1 MSETAKKARADN
13 KAKAKRIAGGNDPRT
28 KSDSSSWVPS
38 EPLNAEA
45 RAGLRP
51 VSPRAYKRGGK
62 VAGAKK
68 THAGRKPRKAAGGGL
83 RASAQEKKLRAFGIQ
98 GRDEGEKFRDRRA
111 GNRMAADRNDI
122 EGFDLPD
129 NFRESRA
136 TLRRASYK
144 RKDGGQVTEFLGD
157 AKASNAKLG
166 KPHVGGYADGGSP
179 KLDRTMTSKHRT
191 AKVYKSSDGKEY
203 LVRHYEMGEHVPE
216 MDKHYSD
223 RHEAHGE
230 ADNFA
235 RSRPGGLKDGGR
247 AHKLY
252 GGGFSKQVGTELP
265 YGGKKKGGKV
275 EKETKHHPACKCR
288 MCSGGKIAKADGGN
302 ADGDKWIQGA
312 AKHKGSL
319 HKALHVPE
327 GKKIPAKKTDKA
339 AKSDNPKLAKKANL
353 AKTLEK
359 MPRADGGKT
368 EKGMKPVGPIF
379 KSIVDKIP
387 EPPKEK
393 RAKGGRTKKDIGGGL
408 AMLSPALMLANGL
421 RGKKEDG
428 QVGAKRGGKINDGG
442 SGVRAV
448 GDRMPKADGG
458 ETSEPRKPH
467 GYHVIDRQ
475 TGKRVGR
482 FKNAA
487 RASSF
492 VDKKD
497 NDYGAYRYSRRPV
510 YDPDEFATGGRAARK
525 RGGKTGKTQVNIVI
539 NGNKGDQQ
547 TPPPMP
553 MVRPQ
558 PPIGPAPGMPPGG
571 MPPGMPP
578 GAPTGLMGPGGPQPM
593 PPMGMPRKRGGRA
606 SYNVL
611 EGKKYNSYKDMDAG
625 ALGGK
630 GRLEKVEIQKR
641 KG

>member
-68 THAGRKPRKAAGGGL
+68 THAGRKPRKASGGGL
-83 RASAQEKKLRAFGIQ
+83 RANAQEKKLRTLGV
-98 GRDEGEKFRDRRA
+98 EGKMDNGTPFRERRA
-111 GNRMAADRNDI
+111 NNRGAVSFAEMH
-122 EGFDLPD
+122 GPDLPD

-136 TLRRASYK
+136 TLRRAAYK

-157 AKASNAKLG
+157 AKSSNAKLG

-235 RSRPGGLKDGGR
+235 RGRPGGLKSGGR

-252 GGGFSKQVGTELP
+252 GGSFSKQVGTELP

-288 MCSGGKIAKADGGN
+288 MCSGGKVAKADGGRAKRDN
-302 ADGDKWIQGA
+302 GGAMPVDDRYERELQQEMANQATAAGDKGMGRKRGGKADGDKWIHGA
-312 AKHKGSL
+312 VKHKGSL

-327 GKKIPAKKTDKA
+327 GKKIPEKKIDKA

-393 RAKGGRTKKDIGGGL
+393 RARGGRTKKDIGGGL

-421 RGKKEDG
+421 RGKKDDG
-428 QVGAKRGGKINDGG
+428 PVGAKRGGKINDGG

-448 GDRMPKADGG
+448 GDRMP
-458 ETSEPRKPH
+458 
-467 GYHVIDRQ
+467 
-475 TGKRVGR
+475 
-482 FKNAA
+482 
-487 RASSF
+487 
-492 VDKKD
+492 
-497 NDYGAYRYSRRPV
+497 
-510 YDPDEFATGGRAARK
+510 RK

-611 EGKKYNSYKDMDAG
+611 EGKTYRSAKDMDAG